1 MTINQPGIK
10 VLPFHLAVK
19 LMDLVRKKKYR
30 NSDFFTC
37 LTIKLNLRDYL

>member
-19 LMDLVRKKKYR
+19 LMDLVRKK
-30 NSDFFTC
+30 SIEILIF
-37 LTIKLNLRDYL
+37 LLV